1 MEQHPVPRQITTF
14 EFKLIGFLTLKQ
26 FIYLIVF
33 SPIGFLVYK
42 IFPVPLLNIVLGALV
57 VGLGVAFAFVP
68 INDRPLDVW
77 IRNLIKRITSPTQ
90 YIYRKQNKPIYFLQD
105 LFFVA
110 DPHRVLAHVESQ
122 EKLNQYLAKTH
133 PQQTSKNSGKQQIM
147 AILQNPAA
155 FFSHK
160 TQTNPPIEAK
170 KANQPTQTTTPS
182 GLASAT
188 AQTAAPKQNITY
200 NMMAA
205 GPGQIRQPFFTG
217 VIKNHKLIPLPGIMV
232 YVKDKNDQVIRLL
245 KTNPHGVFATF
256 SALPQ
261 GEYIFEVKDPRS
273 SYFFDTMKI
282 EVAGENQKP
291 VEIFSKELI

>member
-26 FIYLIVF
+26 FIFLIVF
-33 SPIGFLVYK
+33 SPMGFLVYK
-42 IFPVPLLNIVLGALV
+42 IFPVPLLNAVFGALV
-57 VGLGVAFAFVP
+57 AGLGAAFAFVP

-122 EKLNQYLAKTH
+122 EKLNQYLAKTQ
-133 PQQTSKNSGKQQIM
+133 PEQASKNTRRLQIM

-155 FFSHK
+155 LFLHKAQKKTAVEEKEVSH
-160 TQTNPPIEAK
+160 PAV
-170 KANQPTQTTTPS
+170 
-182 GLASAT
+182 
-188 AQTAAPKQNITY
+188 KQNITY
-200 NMMAA
+200 NMMSA
-205 GPGQIRQPFFTG
+205 GAGQTRQPFFTG

-232 YVKDKNDQVIRLL
+232 YVKDKNDQVVRLL

-256 SALPQ
+256 SALPK
-261 GEYIFEVKDPRS
+261 GKYTFEVKDPRS

-282 EVAGENQKP
+282 DVVGETQKP